1 MNISKYCKL
10 TLIIRGL
17 IHLVSG
23 FRRAYELRGLYLGGG
38 GGAYN
43 WKLKNGI
50 ETSCRRVDFAF
61 TIF

>member
-38 GGAYN
+38 GGG
-43 WKLKNGI
+43 L
-50 ETSCRRVDFAF
+50 
-61 TIF
+61 